1 MSKAERSQG
10 PRETSSGSAGLFI
23 SLILQSAWA
32 GPTPLTKHCF
42 SRRRGKGQM
51 LAVLGGQAG
60 SADGPLFIPS
70 FVAAVTLSLP
80 CYLIELSVNSF
91 LIPFLLL
98 KTEEKKEGSARLHE
112 ASLHPPSLPGRRPA
126 SHSQGRDSL
135 VPTIGKQWMIFLTR
149 SPGE

>member
-10 PRETSSGSAGLFI
+10 PRETSSGSAALFI

-32 GPTPLTKHCF
+32 GPTPRTKHCF
-42 SRRRGKGQM
+42 SRRRGKDRM
-51 LAVLGGQAG
+51 LWGMLCGCAGGQAG

-98 KTEEKKEGSARLHE
+98 KTEEKKGGRARLHE

-126 SHSQGRDSL
+126 SHTRGRDSL
-135 VPTIGKQWMIFLTR
+135 VPTV
-149 SPGE
+149 GEQ